1 MRVRIV
7 MPEGVHE
14 LETEGGWGVND
25 TARPPSAREIP
36 CHRCGV
42 CCERWQPLLTP
53 ADAARLATHLGLS
66 LDAFHIAYTSPYPF
80 NDEQRLLRQEES
92 HCVFLRYEADGRS
105 ACAVHAARPQVC
117 REWSAGLD
125 KKECVQG
132 LKRFTDP
139 AGLIQ
144 LQDLYPGPADRAA
157 FVRAAR
163 SSHATAS
170 IPAPRQEDN
179 RAGA

>member
-7 MPEGVHE
+7 MPHGVHE
-14 LETEGGWGVND
+14 LETDGGRGAD
-25 TARPPSAREIP
+25 GDARAPSAVEIP

-53 ADAARLATHLGLS
+53 ADATRLAAHLGLAI
-66 LDAFHIAYTSPYPF
+66 DAFHHAYTSPYPF
-80 NDEQRLLRQEES
+80 DDEQRLLRQEDGR
-92 HCVFLRYEADGRS
+92 CVFLRYEADGRS
-105 ACAVHAARPQVC
+105 ACAVHPARPQVC
-117 REWSAGLD
+117 RDWSAGLD

-132 LKRFTDP
+132 LERFADP

-144 LQDLYPGPADRAA
+144 LQDLYPGPADHAA

-163 SSHATAS
+163 PSTMTEDA
-170 IPAPRQEDN
+170 PAAIQGGYG
-179 RAGA
+179 AGT